1 MPFFPFSPMIVYNR
15 IFKVPRLKR
24 TKNAPFSFDKLN
36 DEGKTDE
43 RQFGIKIIRRQNMT
57 WMEVEITTTPE
68 AEDAVTELFYRE
80 GAKGVVVESG
90 ANLAVLKDDP
100 TVGYIDDALL
110 GMDPDKCFIRG
121 YFPKTPAF
129 DDLMHRI
136 ITEIKRLPEYGL
148 DPGGCELSIREE
160 EEQDWANSWKQFYTP
175 TRIGRAIVIKP
186 TWESYTPEEGDLVVN
201 MDPGMA
207 FGTGTHET
215 TKLCVMALE
224 EAVKPGDTVFD
235 IGCGSGILS
244 IVAACLEARPVIGVD
259 FDPVAVD
266 AATANVALNG
276 LSDAVDIRE
285 GNLMD
290 VIDPDM
296 KADIIVANILAE
308 VIVVLADTAAAAIKP
323 GGIFITSGIIHD
335 KVAEVVDKLTKTG
348 FDIDRVESMGEWD
361 AVIAVKRAD

>member
-1 MPFFPFSPMIVYNR
+1 MI
-15 IFKVPRLKR
+15 
-24 TKNAPFSFDKLN
+24 
-36 DEGKTDE
+36 
-43 RQFGIKIIRRQNMT
+43 

-68 AEDAVTELFYRE
+68 AEEAVTEIFYRE

-90 ANLAVLKDDP
+90 SNLTVLKEDP

-110 GMDPDKCFIRG
+110 SMDPDKCFIRG
-121 YFPKTPAF
+121 YFPKTEAF

-136 ITEIKRLPEYGL
+136 ISEIKRLPDYGL
-148 DPGGCELSIREE
+148 NPGGCELSIREE

-186 TWESYTPEEGDLVVN
+186 TWESYTPEAGDLVVS

-215 TKLCVMALE
+215 TKLCAMALE
-224 EAVKPGDTVFD
+224 EAVRPGDTVFD

-244 IVAACLEARPVIGVD
+244 IVAACLGAKSVIGVD
-259 FDPVAVD
+259 LDPIAVD
-266 AATANVALNG
+266 AAVGNVTLNG
-276 LSDAVDIRE
+276 LSDVVDIRE
-285 GNLMD
+285 GNLLD
-290 VIDPDM
+290 VIDPGV

-308 VIVVLADTAAAAIKP
+308 VIVMLADTAAAAIKK

-335 KVAEVVDKLTKTG
+335 KVTDVVEKLTVTG

-361 AVIAVKRAD
+361 SVIAVKRIS